1 MDASSPPSDAEREL
15 DELRKRAYG
24 PHPDIQVDPA
34 AMARL
39 TELEAARTAR
49 PPDGADAEIGELA
62 AAADGAPAA
71 DSAGTASGADTS
83 DPVASGEDSL
93 RSLWQRL
100 TSPRARRGAL
110 LAGVLAALIAL
121 AYAAAG
127 LVGPHPDAT
136 VHRIPNEADGMVV
149 SLLGVLGM
157 DAEPSSIHG
166 YEPYRGLETWFAVDA
181 QGFQCFM
188 IIERSGPTVDGA
200 NCVPPGVDLFADI
213 GAWPLLGDDVMR
225 GLPDGSIIR
234 FHYRGDSVD
243 VFVYPATEAD

>member
-15 DELRKRAYG
+15 DELRRRAYG

-39 TELEAARTAR
+39 TELEAALTAS
-49 PPDGADAEIGELA
+49 PPDGADAEIGELGA
-62 AAADGAPAA
+62 AEDDASVAETAW
-71 DSAGTASGADTS
+71 TASKTDRQDS
-83 DPVASGEDSL
+83 EASGEDSP

-100 TSPRARRGAL
+100 TASRARRGSFVAGALAAL
-110 LAGVLAALIAL
+110 LALG
-121 AYAAAG
+121 YAVAW

-136 VHRIPNEADGMVV
+136 VHRIPAEADGVV
-149 SLLGVLGM
+149 LSLLGFLGT
-157 DAEPSSIHG
+157 DAELSSIRG
-166 YEPYRGLETWFAVDA
+166 YEPYRGLETWFAVDT
-181 QGFQCFM
+181 QGFECLM
-188 IIERSGPTVDGA
+188 IIERASRTVDGG

-213 GAWPLLGDDVMR
+213 GAWPLLGDDFMR

>member
-15 DELRKRAYG
+15 DELRRRAYG

-39 TELEAARTAR
+39 TELEAALTAG
-49 PPDGADAEIGELA
+49 PPGGAHTEIGEPA
-62 AAADGAPAA
+62 AVEDGAPVAET
-71 DSAGTASGADTS
+71 AGTSRADRPDS
-83 DPVASGEDSL
+83 VASGEDSP

-100 TSPRARRGAL
+100 TASRDRRGAFV
-110 LAGVLAALIAL
+110 AGALAAVLAL
-121 AYAAAG
+121 AYAVAW

-136 VHRIPNEADGMVV
+136 VHRIPDEADGVV
-149 SLLGVLGM
+149 LSLLSFLGT
-157 DAEPSSIHG
+157 DAELSSIRG
-166 YEPYRGLETWFAVDA
+166 YEPYRGLEPWFAVDA

-188 IIERSGPTVDGA
+188 IIERSSRTVDGG

-213 GAWPLLGDDVMR
+213 GAWPLLGDDFMR

-243 VFVYPATEAD
+243 VVVYPATEAD

>member
-15 DELRKRAYG
+15 DELRRRAYG

-39 TELEAARTAR
+39 TELEAARTAS
-49 PPDGADAEIGELA
+49 PFDGADAEIGEPA
-62 AAADGAPAA
+62 AAADGAPTA
-71 DSAGTASGADTS
+71 DAAGTASGADTS
-83 DPVASGEDSL
+83 DPVASGEDSP

-100 TSPRARRGAL
+100 TAPRARRGAL
-110 LAGVLAALIAL
+110 LAGALAALIAL
-121 AYAAAG
+121 AYTVAG
-127 LVGPHPDAT
+127 FVGPHPDAT
-136 VHRIPNEADGMVV
+136 VHRIPNKADAMVL
-149 SLLGVLGM
+149 SLLGILGT
-157 DAEPSSIHG
+157 DAEPSSIRG
-166 YEPYRGLETWFAVDA
+166 YEPYRGLETWFAVNE

-188 IIERSGPTVDGA
+188 IIERSGPTVDGG

-213 GAWPLLGDDVMR
+213 GAWPLLGDDFMR

-243 VFVYPATEAD
+243 VFVYPSTEAD